1 MEAMTVSLFDKIF
14 KKGPK
19 EQKYIQMMNG
29 MLPVFSQFGT
39 NIYASDVVQQV
50 LKCIVDELKKLQPT
64 HIRQQDT
71 DPIPVK
77 GNVQNI
83 LNNPN
88 PTMTTT
94 EFLEKI
100 SYMLL
105 MNYNVFIIPTYEVW
119 TEDEV
124 DASGNRIKV
133 ERRRYEALWP
143 IKPTQV
149 DFIED
154 AAGRIY
160 VKFTFANGYTS
171 TINYNDV
178 IHIKYNFSVN
188 DFMGGNEM
196 GQPDHQALIQTLD
209 LNHTLLQGVAKAM
222 KASYAVNAVVKYN
235 TLMDEGK
242 TQKALTKLER
252 KLMNNES
259 GFLPIDI
266 KSEFIPIEKKIA
278 LIDKPTLEFVDSK
291 ILRTWRVP
299 LCILQGDYTPQQYEA
314 FYQSCLEPIIIS
326 MSQAF
331 TKKIF
336 TQRQISFGNQ
346 IMLYPEALVFMTMDQ
361 KLRMIENL
369 SPTGGLFENE
379 KRAIFGMRP
388 DPELIGKR
396 YISLNWIEANQAID
410 YQLGKVGAT
419 AKKEDEEE
427 N

>member
-1 MEAMTVSLFDKIF
+1 MSLFDKIF

-242 TQKALTKLER
+242 TQKALTELER

>member
-1 MEAMTVSLFDKIF
+1 MSLFDKIF

-64 HIRQQDT
+64 HIRQQDA

-242 TQKALTKLER
+242 TQKALTELER

>member
-1 MEAMTVSLFDKIF
+1 MSLFDKIF

-94 EFLEKI
+94 EFFEKI

-160 VKFTFANGYTS
+160 VKFTFANGHVS

-242 TQKALTKLER
+242 TQKALTELER

>member
-1 MEAMTVSLFDKIF
+1 MSLFDKIF

-242 TQKALTKLER
+242 TQKALTELER

-419 AKKEDEEE
+419 AKNENEEE

>member
-1 MEAMTVSLFDKIF
+1 MSLFDKIF

-242 TQKALTKLER
+242 TQKALTELER

-266 KSEFIPIEKKIA
+266 KSEFIPIEKKIS

-419 AKKEDEEE
+419 AKKKDEEE

>member
-1 MEAMTVSLFDKIF
+1 MSLFDKIF

-242 TQKALTKLER
+242 TQKALTELER

-419 AKKEDEEE
+419 VKKEDEEE

>member
-1 MEAMTVSLFDKIF
+1 MSLFDKIF

-77 GNVQNI
+77 GNIQNI

-242 TQKALTKLER
+242 TQKALTELER

-266 KSEFIPIEKKIA
+266 KSEFIPIEKKIS

>member
-1 MEAMTVSLFDKIF
+1 MSLFDKIF

-160 VKFTFANGYTS
+160 VKFTFANGHVS

-242 TQKALTKLER
+242 TQKALTELER